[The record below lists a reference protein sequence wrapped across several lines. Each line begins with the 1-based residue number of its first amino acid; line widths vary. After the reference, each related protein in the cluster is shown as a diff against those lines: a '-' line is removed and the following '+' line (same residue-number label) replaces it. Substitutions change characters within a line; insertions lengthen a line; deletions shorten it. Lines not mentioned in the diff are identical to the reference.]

1 MAALQSGYIN
11 AHDAEEALRPAIG
24 AAGIAAPYW
33 PPGER
38 LGIPVQAEDVET
50 KAQAAVEAL
59 VSSLTGLKPSE
70 LLIFS
75 RVVDA
80 KE

>member
-1 MAALQSGYIN
+1 MRPVVGDAPAA
-11 AHDAEEALRPAIG
+11 AMVRTALLS
-24 AAGIAAPYW
+24 
-33 PPGER
+33 GER

>member
-33 PPGER
+33 R
-38 LGIPVQAEDVET
+38 LAS
-50 KAQAAVEAL
+50 AS
-59 VSSLTGLKPSE
+59 VSRCRPKV
-70 LLIFS
+70 S
-75 RVVDA
+75 RPRR
-80 KE
+80 KQ

>member
-1 MAALQSGYIN
+1 MVRTALLS
-11 AHDAEEALRPAIG
+11 
-24 AAGIAAPYW
+24 
-33 PPGER
+33 GER

>member
-1 MAALQSGYIN
+1 LAISVEIRECDAPAA
-11 AHDAEEALRPAIG
+11 AMVRTALLS
-24 AAGIAAPYW
+24 
-33 PPGER
+33 GER
-38 LGIPVQAEDVET
+38 LGIPVQAEDIET
-50 KAQAAVEAL
+50 KAQATVEAL
-59 VSSLTGLKPSE
+59 VSSPTGLKPSE